1 MQVVL
6 DMRES
11 ELEQRR
17 IEAAKILA
25 ALKKQEM
32 ALENI
37 FLSQKQNTE
46 QLENLYELNTLDI
59 QQLEAHRTYGLKLI
73 VDAQN
78 QERIIA
84 NTKALLAK
92 KQIEVQE
99 AHKKVEILKKLKEKQ
114 EAQYYK
120 DFLDSEIKEIDDL
133 TSARFKL

>member
-6 DMRES
+6 DMREN

-25 ALKKQEM
+25 VLKKQE
-32 ALENI
+32 ADLRNI
-37 FLSQKQNTE
+37 FLSQKNNTE

-59 QQLEAHRTYGLKLI
+59 QQLESHRTYGLKLI

-84 NTKALLAK
+84 FNLPK
-92 KQIEVQE
+92 
-99 AHKKVEILKKLKEKQ
+99 
-114 EAQYYK
+114 
-120 DFLDSEIKEIDDL
+120 
-133 TSARFKL
+133 

>member
-1 MQVVL
+1 
-6 DMRES
+6 MREN

-25 ALKKQEM
+25 VLKKQETD
-32 ALENI
+32 LENI

-84 NTKALLAK
+84 NTKALLAR
-92 KQIEVQE
+92 KQVEVHE
-99 AHKKVEILKKLKEKQ
+99 AHKKVEVLKKLKEKQ

-120 DFLDSEIKEIDDL
+120 DFLDSEVKEIDDL
-133 TSARFKL
+133 TSARFNL